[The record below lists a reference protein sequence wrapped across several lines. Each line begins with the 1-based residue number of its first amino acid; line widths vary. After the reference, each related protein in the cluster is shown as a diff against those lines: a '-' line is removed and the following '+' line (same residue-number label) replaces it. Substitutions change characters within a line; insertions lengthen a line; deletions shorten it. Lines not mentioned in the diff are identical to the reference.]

1 MHSKGLTGT
10 CRLAASS
17 YLWVTYFGLIVAYN
31 EDMGLY
37 DIGLYLGENGSDSG
51 GKIIF
56 VFIYFSGYGYRF
68 YIYFS
73 ISLFNKKYI

>member
-10 CRLAASS
+10 CSLAASS
-17 YLWVTYFGLIVAYN
+17 YLWLTYFGLIVTYN

-37 DIGLYLGENGSDSG
+37 DIGLYLGENGSDSD

-56 VFIYFSGYGYRF
+56 VFIYFSGYKLD
-68 YIYFS
+68 IYFS
-73 ISLFNKKYI
+73 ILLFNKKYI